1 MDRKGCVPVG
11 QPANADGIEN
21 GRLSNRSSVC
31 LRGDLEFEPSPSRHL
46 PFGRE
51 HQAPRGLDRV
61 DAPPVDRIANAQQ
74 LRMRASTPHT
84 NTADQQVQEPAYTP
98 KPVRVIPTVLATNL
112 GNRGKRLL
120 WRYRHLDRA
129 GIDEPISKPSAGP

>member
-46 PFGRE
+46 HFGRE

-74 LRMRASTPHT
+74 LRMRAS
-84 NTADQQVQEPAYTP
+84 TP

-129 GIDEPISKPSAGP
+129 GIDEPISKPSAGPIW